1 MQVFL
6 VRHHKKEKRYGPS
19 PANNYTSG
27 SGRRRFWKRKARGTP
42 KDTELGTTG
51 AGVPP
56 TDIRPSHET
65 GYTGSTVT
73 APGAATTTSPHK
85 PEIAH
90 HGYHT
95 QPTGTAV
102 NPYGYDNTR
111 TAGTNF

>member
-27 SGRRRFWKRKARGTP
+27 SGGRRRFWQRRARGTP

-51 AGVPP
+51 AGIPP
-56 TDIRPSHET
+56 ADLRPSHET
-65 GYTGSTVT
+65 GYTGSTMA
-73 APGAATTTSPHK
+73 APGANTTTSPHK
-85 PEIAH
+85 PEVAP

-102 NPYGYDNTR
+102 NPYGYDHT